1 MVFWFFGSD
10 IDSDIGGGGDID
22 SNIDSDIGIDSD
34 ISVE

>member
-22 SNIDSDIGIDSD
+22 RGIDSDSD